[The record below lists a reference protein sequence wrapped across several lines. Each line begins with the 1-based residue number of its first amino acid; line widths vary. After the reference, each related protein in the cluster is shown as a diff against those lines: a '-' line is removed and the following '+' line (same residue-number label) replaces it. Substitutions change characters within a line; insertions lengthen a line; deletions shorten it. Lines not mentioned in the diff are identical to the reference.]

1 MGLGSNTYLDFA
13 ENDYDFFRSAYDSGN
28 KGSALASI
36 GQNICERYLKHII
49 SEYAKP
55 ENDQEQFKKERAPR
69 THNLHILIRYLRD
82 DMGISV
88 PEETEDKLDKIN
100 GFYFSTRYPG
110 DDSFIASERD
120 VDKASDAV
128 ESARKFTLEV
138 CREMETNQTAN

>member
-1 MGLGSNTYLDFA
+1 M
-13 ENDYDFFRSAYDSGN
+13 
-28 KGSALASI
+28 
-36 GQNICERYLKHII
+36 KHII
-49 SEYAKP
+49 SEYAEP
-55 ENDQEQFKKERAPR
+55 ENDQEQFKKERALR

>member
-28 KGSALASI
+28 KRSALASI

-49 SEYAKP
+49 SEYAEP
-55 ENDQEQFKKERAPR
+55 ENDQEQFKKERALR